1 MKKQPLAVLLLS
13 AAFAFAMIGC
23 QTPAKQCPMHKQ
35 AAKCGQKCTMKCG
48 DKCSTMC
55 GTKCAQ

>member
-1 MKKQPLAVLLLS
+1 MKKQSFAALLLS
-13 AAFAFAMIGC
+13 AAFALTMIGC
-23 QTPAKQCPMHKQ
+23 QTGKQCPLHKQ
-35 AAKCGQKCTMKCG
+35 SAAKCGPKCTMNCG